1 MIIEKT
7 FKLTIKDAAYF
18 LTEQE
23 VTSLYEQCRQAL
35 NISVTNPNWPTYPPG
50 VRKFDPIVPW
60 PTDDNTTTGKPQW
73 PTYPLPNTYCGN
85 VTCCTTTSG
94 TTDNSV
100 MDWHDYH
107 GVTGTGI
114 STANVPSSK
123 GINFISDDMATDTTD
138 TTDNFGFDWNTG
150 INKLNDKTNVNWRS
164 SVQQALDK
172 LSAKTNVTTSDGTTI
187 R

>member
-1 MIIEKT
+1 MTIEKT

-23 VTSLYEQCRQAL
+23 VTALYEQCRQAL
-35 NISVTNPNWPTYPPG
+35 NISATNPN
-50 VRKFDPIVPW
+50 
-60 PTDDNTTTGKPQW
+60 
-73 PTYPLPNTYCGN
+73 C
-85 VTCCTTTSG
+85 
-94 TTDNSV
+94 
-100 MDWHDYH
+100 H

-123 GINFISDDMATDTTD
+123 GINFISDDMETIK
-138 TTDNFGFDWNTG
+138 DN
-150 INKLNDKTNVNWRS
+150 NKWRS
-164 SVQQALDK
+164 SVQKALDK

>member
-1 MIIEKT
+1 MLRVYCYKTMTIEKT
-7 FKLTIKDAAYF
+7 FKLTIKDTAYF

-23 VTSLYEQCRQAL
+23 VTALYEQCRQAL
-35 NISVTNPNWPTYPPG
+35 NISATNPNWPTYPPG
-50 VRKFDPIVPW
+50 VRKFDPVV
-60 PTDDNTTTGKPQW
+60 PTDKITPSYPNW
-73 PTYPLPNTYCGN
+73 PTYPNTYCGD
-85 VTCCTTTSG
+85 VPFGTTTSG

-123 GINFISDDMATDTTD
+123 GINFLSDDMET
-138 TTDNFGFDWNTG
+138 
-150 INKLNDKTNVNWRS
+150 IKENDKWRS